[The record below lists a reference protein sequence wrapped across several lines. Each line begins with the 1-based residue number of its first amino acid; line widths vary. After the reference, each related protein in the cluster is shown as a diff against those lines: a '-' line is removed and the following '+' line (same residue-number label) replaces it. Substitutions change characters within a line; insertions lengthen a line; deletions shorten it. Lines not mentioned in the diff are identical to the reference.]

1 MKKRVVVNS
10 IIIFVCI
17 MAALSV
23 AVYKLFGESS
33 KEINASKEFI
43 SKLYS
48 INAIDTSEELTDLK
62 YEKLRNINSQNELVN
77 KTIMTQNY
85 GIDLDKNNNVVGFAK
100 KDIKKSFSKLS
111 EIEGRRRAEKYLE
124 KICENDLI
132 YVNEKDDNDLPYY
145 SFIYMKKQ
153 NGYKLYLDE
162 IKVNINK
169 ESGYLD
175 GYSNTTMQKVCKD
188 PKISIDEK
196 EAVNIAY
203 NYFEKYNISGQ
214 VLENTELVYA
224 DDRLEGNE
232 SNNLELC
239 YLVDIESQNS
249 DELDVIYKIF
259 VNADNGKVFNC
270 IKENVEKEVL
280 ID

>member
-17 MAALSV
+17 MVALSV

-33 KEINASKEFI
+33 KEIHASKEFM

-124 KICENDLI
+124 KICGNDLI